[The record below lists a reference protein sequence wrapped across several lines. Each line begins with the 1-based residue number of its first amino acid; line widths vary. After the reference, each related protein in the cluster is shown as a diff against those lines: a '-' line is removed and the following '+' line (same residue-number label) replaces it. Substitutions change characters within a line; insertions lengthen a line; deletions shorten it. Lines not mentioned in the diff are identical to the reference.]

1 MTGQRPSIAAV
12 PERED
17 AAGAAGAERIA
28 DILAR
33 IRSELE
39 EIAGRIDRNQAA
51 IARSTWAAGA
61 SDADYVRAMQ
71 DADLSAQR
79 IAGVAGFLRAL
90 GEAAHPHWRID
101 TAAATETLTLAGL
114 ARAIGAAG
122 HAGEAKEPAAPGDVD
137 LF

>member
-1 MTGQRPSIAAV
+1 MTGRRIPVAAV
-12 PERED
+12 PASDE
-17 AAGAAGAERIA
+17 AAAHERIV
-28 DILAR
+28 DVLAR
-33 IRSELE
+33 LRAELE

-79 IAGVAGFLRAL
+79 IAGVAGFLSAL
-90 GEAAHPHWRID
+90 AEAAHSHWRID
-101 TAAATETLTLAGL
+101 TAAAAGALTLAGQ
-114 ARAIGAAG
+114 ARAIAAAG
-122 HAGEAKEPAAPGDVD
+122 HEPQEPAEPGDVD